1 MTPGRELDTLVAEK
15 VFKYSIFKKRWKE
28 GSHSGFIDSWID
40 SAGFEIPG
48 QLPEYSTD
56 ISAAWEVVEKLR
68 PELCIEIM
76 PWGDNYHVRVLSVT
90 LEQKSRASCR
100 SAPHAICLAALKA
113 VGHEFKESTE
123 EL

>member
-1 MTPGRELDTLVAEK
+1 MNPGRELDRLVAEK
-15 VFKYSIFKKRWKE
+15 VMDGIRFQAHSILAVDVSAKTFTLGGDWEYPRYSAE
-28 GSHSGFIDSWID
+28 
-40 SAGFEIPG
+40 
-48 QLPEYSTD
+48 
-56 ISAAWEVVEKLR
+56 ISAAWEVIEKLR

-90 LEQKSRASCR
+90 LEQKSRASYR
-100 SAPHAICLAALKA
+100 SAPHAICIAALKA